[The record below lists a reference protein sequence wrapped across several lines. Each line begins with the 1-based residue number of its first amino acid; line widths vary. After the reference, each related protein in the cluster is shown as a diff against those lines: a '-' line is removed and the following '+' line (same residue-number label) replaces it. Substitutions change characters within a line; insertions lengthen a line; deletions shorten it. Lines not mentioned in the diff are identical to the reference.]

1 MKMETAAEIR
11 TETASVII
19 GRLSPV
25 RRMRHMDLAS
35 AATDGIIRPAAEM
48 DPPMAP
54 MGTDMAMAAGKAGKG
69 RR

>member
-11 TETASVII
+11 TGTASAII

-48 DPPMAP
+48 DPPM
-54 MGTDMAMAAGKAGKG
+54 GTDMAMAAGKAGKG